1 MPEAAKLPP
10 FGSIAVLDLNVLV
23 KSLFSSLTILALL
36 GYLGR
41 EVINIFVGKNL
52 ELFKQKL
59 SQDLEIYKQKLNQEI
74 ENVKSKLTM
83 MTTEHQV
90 KFSRL
95 HQERAE
101 LIKQLYSAITQY
113 ESYLSLAIMNSHE
126 FHDQAE
132 AWKGRLA
139 ESIPSILTVYN
150 YNKIYFSKTMCGE
163 LDYFLK
169 TAEGITNKI
178 MTADRSLSTKD
189 AQRLREELME
199 LVDISILPLKAD
211 LERDFRVLLGVE

>member
-1 MPEAAKLPP
+1 M
-10 FGSIAVLDLNVLV
+10 LDLNDLV

-41 EVINIFVGKNL
+41 EVINIFVSKNL

-101 LIKQLYSAITQY
+101 LIKKLYSAITQY
-113 ESYLSLAIMNSHE
+113 ESYLRGHLAIMNSHE

-139 ESIPSILTVYN
+139 ESIQSIRTVYN
-150 YNKIYFSKTMCGE
+150 YNKIYFSRTMCEE

-169 TAEGITNKI
+169 AAEGITNKI

-199 LVDISILPLKAD
+199 LVDRSILPLKAD